1 MTKSEI
7 RSIMKARR
15 AQLGQVEC
23 YVAGESVLRIASDVR
38 AANLFSRYRTFATFL
53 DFGNEISTE
62 PLNAALMVAGK
73 PLCVP
78 RWSDTEQAYHWAP
91 LALGTPLRIGRYGVR
106 EPLPGTRFPRGEID
120 IVLVPGL
127 AFDTRGGRIGF
138 GAGFYD
144 RLLAGLRNTV
154 LKVGLAFDFQ
164 VSAEPLPQDEHD
176 IPMDLIITESSWI
189 DAQRARRADHENWRP
204 YVR

>member
-7 RSIMKARR
+7 RKAMKARR
-15 AQLGQVEC
+15 AEINQIDR
-23 YVAGESVLRIASDVR
+23 YMAGESILKIASDPR
-38 AANLFSRYRTFATFL
+38 AANLFARYRTFATFL
-53 DFGNEISTE
+53 DFGSEVSTE
-62 PLNAALMVAGK
+62 PINAALMVAGK

-91 LALGTPLRIGRYGVR
+91 LALGTPLRVGHYGVR
-106 EPLPGTRFPRGEID
+106 EPLLGARFPRGEID
-120 IVLVPGL
+120 IVLIPGL

-144 RLLAGLRNTV
+144 RLLKGLRPTV

-164 VSAEPLPQDEHD
+164 IADEPLPQDEHD

-189 DAQRARRADHENWRP
+189 DAQRARRADHENWSP
-204 YVR
+204 HVR